1 MIRLTERFV
10 LEREI
15 GSGGMSLVF
24 LGRDEVLD
32 RPVAIKLLKP
42 GFGETDIGARFR
54 REGRTAASLSH
65 PNIVQVYDAGEGVYE
80 GRETSFIVMEY
91 VPGGDLKELIDE
103 RGALS
108 GADLAGLSGVAA
120 GLAHAH
126 ARGVIHRDIKPHNI
140 LLDENRRP
148 KLADFG
154 IARALDATY
163 ATRTGSYL
171 GTALYSAP
179 EQLRGDKVTPKT
191 DVYSL
196 GATLYQAATGQ
207 PPFLG
212 SPIEVASQHVSKEP
226 TPLRQLNDA
235 VGESLE
241 TLILDCLKKDPDSRP
256 TADEV
261 RLGLLEARRGVYD
274 TRAYTDPPIA
284 APAAASA
291 PPSAGTGRAHPTSA
305 APISAAP
312 TSAAPAAGAARS
324 QPGDAAYGG
333 RRRRGALAALALVTV
348 LALIGAIVAPTLV
361 GDDGQ
366 SANVS
371 ERNGGARDARAAG
384 GGEGQDSGGAHA
396 TQSAAPQQSA
406 SPQATAPQEPAQEQG
421 GSQGSGGSPG
431 EGGSLEEAAARTVE
445 EFYTS
450 AVEGDYGKAY
460 EMLSPGWQQ
469 RHFPTQGVLESTFT
483 SVRDIT
489 FVEGPTA
496 EVSGDTATVTG
507 VTTAEL
513 ATRTDRNK
521 GTWQLVNENGEWR
534 IDEWTVITLST
545 QPA

>member
-1 MIRLTERFV
+1 MPAYVRRTQAATKRHIIWRMIRLTERFV

-65 PNIVQVYDAGEGVYE
+65 PNIVQVYDAGEGEYE
-80 GRETSFIVMEY
+80 GREASFIVMEY
-91 VPGGDLKELIDE
+91 VPGGDLKGLIDE

-108 GADLAGLSGVAA
+108 GGDFAGLSGVAA

-212 SPIEVASQHVSKEP
+212 TPIEVASQHVSKEP
-226 TPLRQLNDA
+226 TPPRQLNDA
-235 VGESLE
+235 VSESLE

-261 RLGLLEARRGVYD
+261 RLGLLEAGRGVYD

-284 APAAASA
+284 APAAAST
-291 PPSAGTGRAHPTSA
+291 PPSAGTEHARPT
-305 APISAAP
+305 SAAP
-312 TSAAPAAGAARS
+312 TSAAPAPGVARG
-324 QPGDAAYGG
+324 QQGDAAAYGG
-333 RRRRGALAALALVTV
+333 RRRRGALAALALLTV

-366 SANVS
+366 SANVA
-371 ERNGGARDARAAG
+371 ERHGGAKVGWG
-384 GGEGQDSGGAHA
+384 GGGPDSGAG
-396 TQSAAPQQSA
+396 SAC
-406 SPQATAPQEPAQEQG
+406 
-421 GSQGSGGSPG
+421 
-431 EGGSLEEAAARTVE
+431 
-445 EFYTS
+445 
-450 AVEGDYGKAY
+450 
-460 EMLSPGWQQ
+460 
-469 RHFPTQGVLESTFT
+469 
-483 SVRDIT
+483 RDL
-489 FVEGPTA
+489 G
-496 EVSGDTATVTG
+496 
-507 VTTAEL
+507 
-513 ATRTDRNK
+513 
-521 GTWQLVNENGEWR
+521 
-534 IDEWTVITLST
+534 
-545 QPA
+545 

>member
-15 GSGGMSLVF
+15 GSGGMSRVF

-54 REGRTAASLSH
+54 REGRTAAKLSH
-65 PNIVQVYDAGEGVYE
+65 PNIVQVYDAGEGEYE

-212 SPIEVASQHVSKEP
+212 SPIEVASQHVSKVP
-226 TPLRQLNDA
+226 TPPRELNDA
-235 VGESLE
+235 VSESLE

-261 RLGLLEARRGVYD
+261 RLGLLEAGRGVYD
-274 TRAYTDPPIA
+274 TRAYTEPPIA
-284 APAAASA
+284 APTAASA
-291 PPSAGTGRAHPTSA
+291 PTSA
-305 APISAAP
+305 RTERARPASAAP
-312 TSAAPAAGAARS
+312 TSAAPTSAAPTSGVARS
-324 QPGDAAYGG
+324 RPGGAAYGG
-333 RRRRGALAALALVTV
+333 RRRRGVLAALALLAV
-348 LALIGAIVAPTLV
+348 LALVGVIVAPTLLR
-361 GDDGQ
+361 DDGQ
-366 SANVS
+366 SADVS
-371 ERNGGARDARAAG
+371 GRSGGGGDAQ
-384 GGEGQDSGGAHA
+384 GGEGRDSGGGNPTEQPS
-396 TQSAAPQQSA
+396 TQSANAQQPA
-406 SPQATAPQEPAQEQG
+406 SPQASASEEPSRDGG
-421 GSQGSGGSPG
+421 GSQGPGGSP
-431 EGGSLEEAAARTVE
+431 EEAAARTVE

-450 AVEGDYGKAY
+450 AAEGDYGRAY
-460 EMLSPGWQQ
+460 ELLTPEWRQ
-469 RHFPTQGVLESTFT
+469 RWFPTQADLEGTFEP
-483 SVRDIT
+483 VRDIT

-496 EVSGDTATVTG
+496 DVSGDTATVTG
-507 VTTAEL
+507 ITRAEL
-513 ATRTDRNK
+513 ATQTDRNS
-521 GTWQLVNENGEWR
+521 GTWELVNENGEWR
-534 IDEWTVITLST
+534 INEWTVTRLST
-545 QPA
+545 QTA